1 MIKRILF
8 YFFIFFFIHIT
19 PSWNYEFESC
29 CSNEKTINNTNHLLT
44 CPLNFVIKLRSAIF
58 YTGNGCSRSEC
69 QKRLNKYYLSCN
81 NHRTCSISIRCILM
95 DSSTCSWLEK
105 TKSYSQHLIIDY
117 DCILYKSESSLITL
131 NNQTKKEQNDNIVLF
146 SAKVN
151 IESPPLDTNDNDTII
166 TDNEN
171 EWKEYFLKKYF
182 YSKQL
187 NDNKTIIIH
196 QQRSLFNDILRT
208 IIILI
213 VFTFI
218 LILFMIII
226 LYIYKHIILMK
237 KKKFYDQDNK
247 NRPFPTDD
255 AYDNLKANR
264 IESTSETG
272 TTTDV

>member
-8 YFFIFFFIHIT
+8 YFFLFLFIHIL

-29 CSNEKTINNTNHLLT
+29 CSNEKTTNNTTRLLS

-95 DSSTCSWLEK
+95 DSSTCPWLEQ

-117 DCILYKSESSLITL
+117 DCILHKSESSLIIL
-131 NNQTKKEQNDNIVLF
+131 NNQTKKEQNKDIVLF
-146 SAKVN
+146 SAKIN
-151 IESPPLDTNDNDTII
+151 IESPLDSIDNDSFII
-166 TDNEN
+166 DNEN

-182 YSKQL
+182 HSKPL
-187 NDNKTIIIH
+187 NEDKAIIIH
-196 QQRSLFNDILRT
+196 QQRSLFNEILRT

-213 VFTFI
+213 IFTFI
-218 LILFMIII
+218 LILFMIIT
-226 LYIYKHIILMK
+226 LFIYKHITLMK
-237 KKKFYDQDNK
+237 KKKFYGQDK
-247 NRPFPTDD
+247 HRPFPSDD
-255 AYDNLKANR
+255 AYDNLKATR
-264 IESTSETG
+264 IESASETG

>member
-8 YFFIFFFIHIT
+8 YFFIFIFIHIS

-29 CSNEKTINNTNHLLT
+29 CSNEKTTNNNTTRLLT
-44 CPLNFVIKLRSAIF
+44 CPLNFVIKLRSATF

-81 NHRTCSISIRCILM
+81 NHRTCSISIQCILM
-95 DSSTCSWLEK
+95 DSSICSWLK
-105 TKSYSQHLIIDY
+105 QTQIYSQHLIIDY
-117 DCILYKSESSLITL
+117 DCILYKYESSLI
-131 NNQTKKEQNDNIVLF
+131 NQTKKEQNDNIVLF
-146 SAKVN
+146 SAKIN
-151 IESPPLDTNDNDTII
+151 IESPLDSIENDSILI
-166 TDNEN
+166 ENEN

-182 YSKQL
+182 HSKQL

-213 VFTFI
+213 IFTFI
-218 LILFMIII
+218 LIVFMIIT
-226 LYIYKHIILMK
+226 LAIYKHITLKK

-247 NRPFPTDD
+247 HRPFPADD

-264 IESTSETG
+264 IESASETG